1 MVSSRI
7 LLLAAVLPLALA
19 GCGTSDISRTF
30 GLNRDSPDE
39 FQVTTRAPLS
49 MPPNYA
55 LRPPRPGE
63 VRPQE
68 RSESQ
73 QAEALLAPQSALAS
87 DQGGSASA
95 GQQAL
100 LAAAGPAAP
109 ANIRQR
115 VNSDAAIDQTDRSF
129 ADKLMFWHTPPD
141 NSVQVDPQ
149 KEAQRLRENAA
160 LGRSDT
166 AGDTPI
172 IQHPQKT
179 FWQMIF

>member
-1 MVSSRI
+1 MVSPRI

-19 GCGTSDISRTF
+19 GCGSTDISRTF

-73 QAEALLAPQSALAS
+73 QAEALLAPQSVLAS
-87 DQGGSASA
+87 DQGGSVSA

-100 LAAAGPAAP
+100 LSAAGPSAP

-129 ADKLMFWHTPPD
+129 ADKLMFWQATPD
-141 NSVQVDPQ
+141 NSVLVDPQ

>member
-1 MVSSRI
+1 MVSPRI

-19 GCGTSDISRTF
+19 GCGGSDISRTF

-63 VRPQE
+63 ARPQE

-73 QAEALLAPQSALAS
+73 QAEALLAPQSALAN
-87 DQGGSASA
+87 DQGGTASA

-100 LAAAGPAAP
+100 LSAAGPSAP

-129 ADKLMFWHTPPD
+129 ADKVMFWRTEPD
-141 NSVQVDPQ
+141 KSVLVDPQ
-149 KEAQRLRENAA
+149 KESQRLRENAA